1 MRDTAAILAMVAA
14 VDSRRSFGEIDVQA
28 WHAFIGDFA
37 FDDCREAVIAHYRES
52 PHSITPSD
60 ITTRVGAV
68 RRARIGNR
76 VAPVPP
82 IDPSDARG
90 YADWI
95 GAWMHA
101 VADGLTE
108 EEATRRAD
116 SELGVIRQA
125 ITMSPRNVDLTG
137 IGKTPE

>member
-1 MRDTAAILAMVAA
+1 MRETAAILAMVAA
-14 VDSRRSFGEIDVQA
+14 VDSRRSFGQIDAQA
-28 WHAFIGDFA
+28 WHAFIGDFT
-37 FDDCREAVIAHYRES
+37 FDDCREAVIGHYKES

-60 ITTRVGAV
+60 INTRIIAA

-90 YADWI
+90 YADWVV
-95 GAWMHA
+95 AWMHA

-116 SELGVIRQA
+116 SELGVIREA
-125 ITMSPRNVDLTG
+125 IAMSQRTVDLTG
-137 IGKTPE
+137 IGREVK